1 MVRADRVV
9 HREVF
14 APYDEVPEVM
24 TTPLGRFGRT
34 RHVHS
39 GPSMRLGE
47 LVTNLA
53 LKQLRASYKNSVL
66 GFGWSMISPI
76 VTIAVYAAV
85 FSLILKGRAAAG
97 DPSGLTS
104 YGLFLAS
111 AIIPWQ
117 FTQVAITAQTSS
129 YVSNQA
135 LIRKVYLPRW
145 IFPTS
150 TLIASFIEFLI
161 ELAALIVILAIFW
174 QAWAF
179 LWIPFLVPVMV
190 LHFFFLLGLG
200 LMLAPLNALY
210 RDVSHVVTLV
220 TRLWFWLT
228 PIIYPLS
235 LIADENREVWGIP
248 VETLYKLNPM
258 LWFIVGYRNLLFD
271 LRAPSLTTFLGMV
284 VSAVVA
290 MVIGVVAHSQ
300 LQDSIVDRI

>member
-1 MVRADRVV
+1 MQIR
-9 HREVF
+9 
-14 APYDEVPEVM
+14 
-24 TTPLGRFGRT
+24 
-34 RHVHS
+34 
-39 GPSMRLGE
+39 E
-47 LVTNLA
+47 LVMNLA
-53 LKQLRASYKNSVL
+53 LKQLRSSYKNSVL

-76 VTIAVYAAV
+76 ITIGVYAAV

-117 FTQVAITAQTSS
+117 FTQVAITAETGS
-129 YVSNQA
+129 YVANQA

-145 IFPTS
+145 IFPAS

-161 ELAALIVILAIFW
+161 EVAALIVILGIFW
-174 QAWAF
+174 QAWAV
-179 LWIPFLVPVMV
+179 LWIPLLVPVLV
-190 LHFFFLLGLG
+190 LHFAFVFGLG
-200 LMLAPLNALY
+200 LLLAPLNALY
-210 RDVSHVVTLV
+210 RDVSHVVTLF

-235 LIADENREVWGIP
+235 LIADEQREIAGIP
-248 VETLYKLNPM
+248 VETIYKINPM

-271 LRAPSLTTFLGMV
+271 LRAPSLTTFFGMA
-284 VSAVVA
+284 VSAGAALLIGAVVNDR
-290 MVIGVVAHSQ
+290 